1 MKTYNFTSFSKLFVS
16 DNIAGSLD
24 TKVNRIVDVGKNKPC
39 NNYMPQE
46 LHELLNAKRKA
57 KKNFYG
63 SFKSPITNKSKF
75 SDSVFI
81 INGNCGIEK
90 ISEEQ
95 LKNANDLLQKENIVM
110 LLIRG
115 VTEDPSWFAEEKIN
129 MSNIILLQDNCIV
142 NVGNKKL
149 FCTGGGVSVNRKW
162 KIKNDERFDKKTY
175 FENEFPVF
183 NSEIKEELLSSID
196 EGGIDVVISFESPT
210 FVSRN
215 TLKGV
220 VGSWCD
226 DDSSLLND
234 VLASKSII
242 NDIYLCFY
250 AKSALPSYWL
260 VNALHSSVY
269 QNQVNNINFIGAS
282 NEFFDLGSIISLER
296 DKNVRK
302 NVKYKMKVDIS
313 DIEESLKGITD
324 KTIDDSLIDDV
335 FKNIASNP
343 GTLNYFMPF
352 YDTDGFKFDVPDNSG
367 VTARNNIIATTALG
381 DNTAF
386 GYDEEALTVT
396 NNNIGNTNAEGI
408 PL

>member
-24 TKVNRIVDVGKNKPC
+24 VKINRIVDVGKNKPC
-39 NNYMPQE
+39 VNYIPQE
-46 LHELLNAKRKA
+46 LHELLNAKRKS
-57 KKNFYG
+57 KRNFYG
-63 SFKSPITNKSKF
+63 SFKSPNTNKSKF

-90 ISEEQ
+90 INEEQ

-115 VTEDPSWFAEEKIN
+115 VTEDPSLFTEEKIN

-162 KIKNDERFDKKTY
+162 KIKNDERFNKKTY
-175 FENEFPVF
+175 FENEFPIF

-196 EGGIDVVISFESPT
+196 EGGIDVVISFEAPT

-220 VGSWCD
+220 VGSWCH

-260 VNALHSSVY
+260 VNALHSSVNQY
-269 QNQVNNINFIGAS
+269 QVNNINFIGAS
-282 NEFFDLGSIISLER
+282 NEFFDLGSLINLEK
-296 DKNVRK
+296 DKSVKK
-302 NVKYKMKVDIS
+302 NVKYKMKVDLS
-313 DIEESLKGITD
+313 DIEESLSGIENIEEMI
-324 KTIDDSLIDDV
+324 KTI
-335 FKNIASNP
+335 ASTPEN
-343 GTLNYFMPF
+343 LNYFMPF
-352 YDTDGFKFDVPDNSG
+352 YDTNGFKFE
-367 VTARNNIIATTALG
+367 AQNNTGIAATDSIIATALG
-381 DNTAF
+381 DNVVF
-386 GYDEEALTVT
+386 DYNEEAPTVA
-396 NNNIGNTNAEGI
+396 NNNINTITNV
-408 PL
+408 